1 MDTPRNAEAVTLR
14 AHARLNFGQPQAGV
28 FQMAY
33 VVPDIEVGMRQWI
46 DQLGVGP
53 WFLHPRFADPPLM
66 LTGERPMTGSCARV
80 TIFVPS
86 PAASASGSP

>member
-1 MDTPRNAEAVTLR
+1 MDHIDCDGYAPERGAVTLR
-14 AHARLNFGQPQAGV
+14 AHARLNFGQPQARV

-53 WFLHPRFADPPLM
+53 WFLHPPFR
-66 LTGERPMTGSCARV
+66 
-80 TIFVPS
+80 
-86 PAASASGSP
+86 